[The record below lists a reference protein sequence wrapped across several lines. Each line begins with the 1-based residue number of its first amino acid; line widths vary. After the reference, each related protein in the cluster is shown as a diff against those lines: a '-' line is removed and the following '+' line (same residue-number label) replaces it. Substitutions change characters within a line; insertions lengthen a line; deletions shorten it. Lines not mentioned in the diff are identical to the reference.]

1 MAIYFGNLDRQLAD
15 RQDVIK
21 EDAARQYRG
30 SRDTMRAF
38 SGLGDTVS
46 EEIRRYDGRKREDAL
61 MEYKVKR
68 QRDHDDVQR
77 DRDAMNIQQ
86 HNSQQLDHKLKNIM
100 VLQKMAEGEHS
111 SRYWK
116 NRDKVLIKGAWD
128 SASKLMSDDV
138 QTIDP
143 AERIIKYGSLYGTD
157 AVAAVEKYMAL
168 KKDFDDNKGL
178 FFTDDAKKKEVDDAY
193 ARLATF
199 SPLSFGAYTIDQD
212 LVDTSV
218 LKINPRAHSNSLM
231 RAALRDANYIV
242 PDPDKIYKEA
252 LNISDNGNEFQGGA
266 SEKSILNQL
275 KTISSS
281 DKKTISTTTKNN
293 SGLDKWIT
301 KAIAFDGNPLDYLR
315 AANVSDKVIEQY
327 LKDNPNSDL
336 AKSNSTKAYT
346 GQQEDWKDKYII
358 DELIKREGYGT
369 NDKGHAYYDGKNPS
383 LDGEYS
389 EDGGDS
395 LVLAGGLNVYDWMD
409 GKPTTE
415 KKALAD
421 RLFKN
426 DPDKH
431 SSFMKYLTMDSKHH
445 KTYFNDFDKRGDLKI
460 TRDQQRMLTREM
472 NNDFLSTLI
481 RNHSYLKD
489 FSNFPT
495 HLQLFLA
502 DTSFNMGPNWLKDFS
517 KFEKELKGWVEDGQ
531 KPERVSGMIREFKDS
546 EHYRKTKDY
555 PRTQDNVSRLVIL
568 GTK

>member
-1 MAIYFGNLDRQLAD
+1 
-15 RQDVIK
+15 
-21 EDAARQYRG
+21 
-30 SRDTMRAF
+30 
-38 SGLGDTVS
+38 
-46 EEIRRYDGRKREDAL
+46 
-61 MEYKVKR
+61 
-68 QRDHDDVQR
+68 
-77 DRDAMNIQQ
+77 
-86 HNSQQLDHKLKNIM
+86 
-100 VLQKMAEGEHS
+100 
-111 SRYWK
+111 
-116 NRDKVLIKGAWD
+116 
-128 SASKLMSDDV
+128 
-138 QTIDP
+138 
-143 AERIIKYGSLYGTD
+143 
-157 AVAAVEKYMAL
+157 
-168 KKDFDDNKGL
+168 
-178 FFTDDAKKKEVDDAY
+178 
-193 ARLATF
+193 
-199 SPLSFGAYTIDQD
+199 
-212 LVDTSV
+212 
-218 LKINPRAHSNSLM
+218 
-231 RAALRDANYIV
+231 
-242 PDPDKIYKEA
+242 
-252 LNISDNGNEFQGGA
+252 
-266 SEKSILNQL
+266 
-275 KTISSS
+275 
-281 DKKTISTTTKNN
+281 
-293 SGLDKWIT
+293 
-301 KAIAFDGNPLDYLR
+301 LDYLR

-389 EDGGDS
+389 EYGGDS